1 MRKRFQFFDMS
12 IPTSGDDPIWVA
24 PYFSTASKPP
34 NCPVIETNWNIRAF
48 KLFLFEWTRRCHRCF
63 TISFPLRL
71 EWIVSTNAGRTWNPW
86 RHMSW
91 VVNIGIWLVSRLYHT
106 LPLYATYTI
115 CGVYIDSLHRCFRY
129 MCMILHAFAEVYV
142 MYIYIYSL
150 RHHSY
155 STVY

>member
-1 MRKRFQFFDMS
+1 MYIGRWS
-12 IPTSGDDPIWVA
+12 HLSCA
-24 PYFSTASKPP
+24 YFSTGSKPP
-34 NCPVIETNWNIRAF
+34 TCPVTETNWNIRAF

-86 RHMSW
+86 RHTSW
-91 VVNIGIWLVSRLYHT
+91 VVKIGIWLVSRLYHT

-129 MCMILHAFAEVYV
+129 MCMILHASVEVYV
-142 MYIYIYSL
+142 MYIYIYIYSL
-150 RHHSY
+150 THHSY